1 MIVLV
6 FQEVM
11 QLRITVALV
20 TTTLLTTV
28 YKIVLVFGAVQLLM
42 MTVVFVVE
50 ITRLVRVV
58 WIH

>member
-1 MIVLV
+1 MLV

-11 QLRITVALV
+11 QLRITVAHV